1 MAKIVVYSSNT
12 CPHCV
17 TAKDYLKSKGIDFVE
32 KNVSTDM
39 DARTEL
45 MGMGYMGVPII
56 MVDDKV
62 IEGFNK
68 AKLEELIKE

>member
-1 MAKIVVYSSNT
+1 MSKIVVYSSNT

-17 TAKDYLKSKGIDFVE
+17 SAKDYLKSKGIEYIE

-39 DARTEL
+39 EARKEL

-56 MVDDKV
+56 LVDDKV

-68 AKLEELIKE
+68 AKLDELIKE

>member
-1 MAKIVVYSSNT
+1 MSKIVVFSSNT

-17 TAKDYLKSKGIDFVE
+17 TAKDYLKSKGIEFTE

-39 DARTEL
+39 EARKEL

-56 MVDDKV
+56 LVDDEV

-68 AKLEELIKE
+68 AKLDELIKE

>member
-1 MAKIVVYSSNT
+1 MSKIIVFSSNT

-17 TAKDYLKSKGIDFVE
+17 TAKDYLKSKGIEFTE

-39 DARTEL
+39 EARKEL

-56 MVDDKV
+56 LVDDEV

-68 AKLEELIKE
+68 AKLDELIKE

>member
-1 MAKIVVYSSNT
+1 MSKITVFSSNT

-17 TAKDYLKSKGIDFVE
+17 TAKDYLKSKGIEFTE

-39 DARTEL
+39 EARKEL

-56 MVDDKV
+56 LVDDEV

-68 AKLEELIKE
+68 AKLDELIKE

>member
-1 MAKIVVYSSNT
+1 MANVVVYSSNS

-17 TAKDYLKSKGIDFVE
+17 TAKDYLKSKGVDYTE

-39 DARTEL
+39 AARKEL
-45 MGMGYMGVPII
+45 MDMGYMGVPII
-56 MVDDKV
+56 LVDDQV

-68 AKLEELIKE
+68 AKLDELI

>member
-39 DARTEL
+39 EARKEL

>member
-1 MAKIVVYSSNT
+1 MSKIVVYSSNT

-17 TAKDYLKSKGIDFVE
+17 SAKDYLKSKGIEFTE

-39 DARTEL
+39 EARKEL
-45 MGMGYMGVPII
+45 MDMGYMGVPII
-56 MVDDKV
+56 LVDDKV

-68 AKLEELIKE
+68 AKLDELVKE

>member
-1 MAKIVVYSSNT
+1 MSKIVVYSSNT

-17 TAKDYLKSKGIDFVE
+17 TAKDYLKSKGIEFTE

-39 DARTEL
+39 EARKEL

-56 MVDDKV
+56 LVDDKV

-68 AKLEELIKE
+68 AKLDELIKE

>member
-1 MAKIVVYSSNT
+1 MSKIVVYSSNT

-17 TAKDYLKSKGIDFVE
+17 SAKDYLKSKGIEYIE

-39 DARTEL
+39 EARKEL

-56 MVDDKV
+56 LVDDKV

-68 AKLEELIKE
+68 AKLDENEE